1 MRVPWTA
8 RRSIQSILQEISPE
22 YSLEGLMLKLQN
34 FGHLM
39 RRGDS
44 FEKTLMLGKIEGRR
58 RGRQRMR
65 WLDGIINSM
74 DMNLNKLWEIV
85 EDRGA
90 WPAAVQG
97 VTMSQTELNDQQQN
111 IVISLVFSNIQNEKI
126 GNLDVEE

>member
-1 MRVPWTA
+1 MR
-8 RRSIQSILQEISPE
+8 E
-22 YSLEGLMLKLQN
+22 
-34 FGHLM
+34 
-39 RRGDS
+39 D
-44 FEKTLMLGKIEGRR
+44 KTV
-58 RGRQRMR
+58 
-65 WLDGIINSM
+65 GIIKSM

>member
-1 MRVPWTA
+1 M
-8 RRSIQSILQEISPE
+8 
-22 YSLEGLMLKLQN
+22 
-34 FGHLM
+34 
-39 RRGDS
+39 
-44 FEKTLMLGKIEGRR
+44 
-58 RGRQRMR
+58 
-65 WLDGIINSM
+65 
-74 DMNLNKLWEIV
+74 

>member
-1 MRVPWTA
+1 
-8 RRSIQSILQEISPE
+8 
-22 YSLEGLMLKLQN
+22 
-34 FGHLM
+34 
-39 RRGDS
+39 
-44 FEKTLMLGKIEGRR
+44 
-58 RGRQRMR
+58 MR